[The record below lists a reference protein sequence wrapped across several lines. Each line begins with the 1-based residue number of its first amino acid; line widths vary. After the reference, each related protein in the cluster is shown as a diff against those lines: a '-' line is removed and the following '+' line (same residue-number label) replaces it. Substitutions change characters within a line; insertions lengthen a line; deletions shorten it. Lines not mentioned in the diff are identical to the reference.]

1 MQRTRV
7 VGGEGRNEGASL
19 GSLLSALHPQLSTL
33 NYLGTGKME
42 EEVGSGDSDNPEAPG
57 GPYGPPGA
65 SGFKEELLVALT
77 RRG

>member
-33 NYLGTGKME
+33 NYLGTGKMG
-42 EEVGSGDSDNPEAPG
+42 EEVDKGYSDNDKAPG

-65 SGFKEELLVALT
+65 SWFKEELLVAST

>member
-33 NYLGTGKME
+33 NYLGTGKMD
-42 EEVGSGDSDNPEAPG
+42 EEVGSGDSDNPKAPG
-57 GPYGPPGA
+57 GPHRLPVLF
-65 SGFKEELLVALT
+65 GFADQH
-77 RRG
+77 